1 MIQAVITTTH
11 LDTRE
16 IWSSYKFKNVD
27 ETAIPM
33 MWANVDRISSNG
45 YHEKTNHSRADH
57 EEHWPELAER
67 QKSKTFIDFAVLVAD
82 GTRHGWSH
90 TFQTLEQLGQSR
102 VVSADTSAAYKSFS
116 TSILWAAFIL
126 ASTIWTYTHI
136 TSKLIRTL
144 TYISEVTIA
153 RIHICISRLH
163 LYLSIHIHSNIF
175 TSCWY
180 GLYHLILQ
188 VFAISTEKIS
198 FASTLYVLQRA
209 YHYNYTFL

>member
-1 MIQAVITTTH
+1 MIQAVITTAH

-16 IWSSYKFKNVD
+16 IWSPSYKFKNVD

-67 QKSKTFIDFAVLVAD
+67 QKSKTFIDFAILVAD

-116 TSILWAAFIL
+116 TSILWAASIL

-136 TSKLIRTL
+136 NIETYMYSHVYIYQKLPSHIYTSVFHV
-144 TYISEVTIA
+144 YIYI
-153 RIHICISRLH
+153 
-163 LYLSIHIHSNIF
+163 YLF
-175 TSCWY
+175 TS
-180 GLYHLILQ
+180 I
-188 VFAISTEKIS
+188 AISSRHAGMAYTIS
-198 FASTLYVLQRA
+198 YFKFSPYL
-209 YHYNYTFL
+209 

>member
-1 MIQAVITTTH
+1 MLHTKVFRP
-11 LDTRE
+11 LLCGPRP
-16 IWSSYKFKNVD
+16 SS
-27 ETAIPM
+27 P
-33 MWANVDRISSNG
+33 R
-45 YHEKTNHSRADH
+45 
-57 EEHWPELAER
+57 P
-67 QKSKTFIDFAVLVAD
+67 
-82 GTRHGWSH
+82 
-90 TFQTLEQLGQSR
+90 
-102 VVSADTSAAYKSFS
+102 SAHILTS
-116 TSILWAAFIL
+116 
-126 ASTIWTYTHI
+126 

-198 FASTLYVLQRA
+198 FASTLYV
-209 YHYNYTFL
+209 YNEHTTTIIHFCICNSTSYLTFSHAFTFSPKLSPTSTYIQLLVVSTLCLHIRLHLRCRSFSVI